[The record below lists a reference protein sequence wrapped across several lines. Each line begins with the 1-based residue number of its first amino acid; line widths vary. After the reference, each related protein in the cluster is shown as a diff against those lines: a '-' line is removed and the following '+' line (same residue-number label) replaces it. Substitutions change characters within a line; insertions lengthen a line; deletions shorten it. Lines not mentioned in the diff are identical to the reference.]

1 MTRYEDT
8 VEPEIAPCGCG
19 CGERV
24 DESDAVWLDG
34 RRYTEDCALE
44 LVEREKADA

>member
-19 CGERV
+19 CGELV
-24 DESDAVWLDG
+24 DELDGVWLDG
-34 RRYTEDCALE
+34 RRFTEACALDR
-44 LVEREKADA
+44 VEREKANG